1 MYNLIFLNITEDDV
15 AIVVVVVLYNS
26 VFVVSIGVLIVVLL
40 LVIAVVNSSTEIG
53 GGVIS
58 LFDSEFSCKLRTI
71 VVRFSSETALAVVFS
86 CKMHVR

>member
-1 MYNLIFLNITEDDV
+1 MYDLIFLNITEDD
-15 AIVVVVVLYNS
+15 VVVVVLYNS

-40 LVIAVVNSSTEIG
+40 LVIAVVNSSTEI